1 MASDG
6 REIQG
11 DAWRGRGAGDEA
23 CMRPAGINI
32 KLGKEVIKQLFVNDM
47 KTSKNLLIY
56 HLK

>member
-1 MASDG
+1 MEERHRVTHG
-6 REIQG
+6 G
-11 DAWRGRGAGDEA
+11 KGGGGCEA

-47 KTSKNLLIY
+47 KTPKNLLIY